1 MSCAFANAS
10 TRMPGRLVIATPA
23 TTYRKPNCHF
33 DQSAD
38 PCRKHNENEHYLNAF
53 TALPILAVASLAL
66 STRVGLM
73 LSAKDLVMWDT
84 NSTEMPTACKV
95 V

>member
-1 MSCAFANAS
+1 MNILMSQLICAVNIS
-10 TRMPGRLVIATPA
+10 IKR
-23 TTYRKPNCHF
+23 
-33 DQSAD
+33 
-38 PCRKHNENEHYLNAF
+38 YLNAF

-66 STRVGLM
+66 SMWVGLM
-73 LSAKDLVMWDT
+73 LRAKDLVMWDT